1 MHTLMHA
8 LGGIWGVLAQG
19 HFDMLEEPGITPL
32 IYRLVNY
39 QLYILRYSILL
50 LLCHGVHQ

>member
-1 MHTLMHA
+1 MHTLMNA

-19 HFDMLEEPGITPL
+19 HFDILEEPGITLL
-32 IYRLVNY
+32 IYSLVNY

-50 LLCHGVHQ
+50 LLCHDVHQ